1 MDALADTMERGRMMD
16 ELNHIIEMNLEK
28 VKAKAFAEGW
38 NACLE
43 KMPRVKTLTG
53 FMVADG
59 KIFDGDERE
68 IMWDKVREIMEKQM
82 LAKLK
87 DVIEYTTTEEEDNI
101 VIIRGKLLVVKKEER
116 EKAINEKAVH
126 FDVLQRDTNQL

>member
-16 ELNHIIEMNLEK
+16 ELNHTLERYIEK

-68 IMWDKVREIMEKQM
+68 IMWDKVREIMEKQL

>member
-1 MDALADTMERGRMMD
+1 MDAVAYTVERGRMMD
-16 ELNHIIEMNLEK
+16 ELNHILKTYIDK
-28 VKAKAFAEGW
+28 VKSKAFAEGW

-53 FMVADG
+53 IMVVDG

-87 DVIEYTTTEEEDNI
+87 DVIEYTTTEEDDNI
-101 VIIRGKLLVVKKEER
+101 VIIRGKLLVVKKER